1 MIFKHKFLILFLFNI
16 LVINILNA
24 QQLRIYG
31 YVIDDVN
38 RGIDGVAVQ
47 IENTTA
53 ATTSNRNGY
62 YELTLE
68 KPDSFVLVFS
78 LANYQT
84 IRQTIYPQ
92 RNTLSITV
100 KMLSIDREL
109 DAVTVSGIQRQ
120 TGTMATMSAKNIR
133 LTPNVAGGVEALL
146 ITAATGVSQNN
157 ELSSQYNVRGG
168 NFDENS
174 VYVNGIEV
182 YRPLLVRTGQ
192 QEGLSFVNPDLTENI
207 AFSSGGFEP
216 KYADKMSSVLDIQYK
231 IPKRTEASVSLGLLG
246 ASAYFGSKSKK
257 FSQIYGIRYKTSSYL
272 LGTLDTKGEYKPNF
286 LDFQT
291 YLTYQISPKIELA
304 FLGNFSQNSYQ
315 FIPQTRETTFGTYN
329 IAQTYTVY
337 FDGWENDLFR
347 TYFGALSLNFFP
359 NKKLKMGVTASAYY
373 TDENEK
379 YDITGAYVVSSRKQN
394 VQGEI
399 EGEPLGIGQY
409 HEHAK
414 NTLAATVANIT
425 YSGEYNITNHKIAWG
440 LTAQIERIS
449 DKISEWKWNDSVG
462 YSLPYDKEIFNLF
475 YSLKSRDTLNSVR
488 TIVYVQDTYKW
499 ENSWGRWTLIGGLRG
514 NFWSVNKEFLLSPRA
529 TIALKPFWERDFSFR
544 FATGVYYQAPF
555 YKELRQIVDDSN
567 GDKIVV
573 LNHNIK
579 AQRSLHAV
587 LGGDYYFRA
596 WGRPFKFT
604 TEAYLKL
611 ADRVISYELENV
623 NIRYSGINDAKAY
636 TAGIDFKLFG
646 ELIPGAETWINFS
659 LMDSKEKINGK
670 TFIINGKEREWIPRP
685 NSQRYVFSMLFQDY
699 LPTNPKYRLHLR
711 VVVADGM
718 PFGAPG
724 NSNSRAAFRAPNGY
738 WRGDIGVSRVFER
751 GEDKLMNAKWLSFVK
766 RIILNAEVFNFI
778 DFKNVNS
785 YYWVSMLD
793 GYQMAVP
800 NYLTGRMF
808 NFKLTLD
815 F

>member
-1 MIFKHKFLILFLFNI
+1 MRKFLILFLFNI
-16 LVINILNA
+16 IIINVLEA

-31 YVIDDVN
+31 YVVDADNVS
-38 RGIDGVAVQ
+38 
-47 IENTTA
+47 IEGATVKIEGTTA

-62 YELTLE
+62 YELTTE
-68 KPDSFVLVFS
+68 KRDSLALVFS
-78 LANYQT
+78 LASYQT
-84 IRQTIYPQ
+84 IRQVIYPQ

-100 KMLSIDREL
+100 EMLPIAHEL
-109 DAVTVSGIQRQ
+109 GTVAVMGMQRQ
-120 TGTMATMSAKNIR
+120 TGTMATMSAQNIR
-133 LTPNVAGGVEALL
+133 LTPNVAGGIEALL

-182 YRPLLVRTGQ
+182 YRPLLVRSGQ
-192 QEGLSFVNPDLTENI
+192 QEGLSFVNPDLTKNI

-231 IPKRTEASVSLGLLG
+231 IPQRIEASVSLGLLG
-246 ASAYFGSKSKK
+246 ASAYFGTKSKR

-291 YLTYQISPKIELA
+291 YLTYQIAPKWELA

-315 FIPQTRETTFGTYN
+315 FIPQRRNTAFGTYN
-329 IAQTYTVY
+329 QQRGYDVF

-347 TYFGALSLNFFP
+347 TYFGALSLNFIP
-359 NKKLKMGVTASAYY
+359 NKNLKMSIIASAYY
-373 TDENEK
+373 TNENET
-379 YDITGAYVVSSRKQN
+379 YDIDGSYLVSEKKQN
-394 VQGEI
+394 MGEQVD
-399 EGEPLGIGQY
+399 GDALAIGQY
-409 HEHAK
+409 REHAR
-414 NTLAATVANIT
+414 NNLNATVANIT
-425 YSGEYNITNHKIAWG
+425 YSGEYNKENNKIAWG
-440 LTAQIERIS
+440 VTGQIERIR
-449 DKISEWKWNDSVG
+449 DKINEWKMNDSAG
-462 YSLPYDKEIFNLF
+462 YSLPYDKETFNLF
-475 YSLKSRDTLNSVR
+475 YSLKSLDTLNSVR
-488 TIVYVQDTYKW
+488 AIAYVQDTYKW
-499 ENSWGRWTLIGGLRG
+499 ENSWGRWTFIGGLRG
-514 NFWSVNKEFLLSPRA
+514 NFWSVNKELLISPRA
-529 TIALKPFWERDFSFR
+529 MISLAPSWENRDFVFR

-555 YKELRQIVDDSN
+555 YKEFRQIIKDSQDN
-567 GDKIVV
+567 NIVV

-579 AQRSLHAV
+579 AQRSLHGV
-587 LGGDYYFRA
+587 LGGDYFFRA

-611 ADRVISYELENV
+611 ADRVVSYELENV

-659 LMDSKEKINGK
+659 LMDSKEKIDGK
-670 TFIINGKEREWIPRP
+670 TFIINGKERSWIPRP

-699 LPTNPKYRLHLR
+699 SPLDPRYRLHLR
-711 VVVADGM
+711 AVVSDGM
-718 PFGAPG
+718 PFSAPG
-724 NSNSRAAFRAPNGY
+724 NEKWRAAFRAPNGY
-738 WRGDIGVSRVFER
+738 WRVDIGASRVFER
-751 GEDKLMNAKWLSFVK
+751 GKDKFMNTKFFNTFK
-766 RIILNAEVFNFI
+766 RFIINAEIFNLF

-785 YYWVSMLD
+785 YYWVTMLD
-793 GYQMAVP
+793 DTQNAVP

-808 NFKLTLD
+808 NLKITFDL
-815 F
+815 